1 MGTVHTATG
10 IWFVGIN
17 TFAAAT
23 ENTVVLGSEPG
34 EVTPD
39 QLIGVGRVNEL
50 DPLAREIKG
59 DFTDGELKKLL
70 VNGNAESV
78 YFNEDADDPCSEF
91 NQSQSSRL
99 RIDFEENAVQQIVL
113 LGGPEGTWMSNESRA
128 PDFEDANWVE
138 APKVPAPMTPRERR

>member
-1 MGTVHTATG
+1 LEWEMLNNRPSSLLAWGHAGLSKPVAAG
-10 IWFVGIN
+10 CFQQIVG
-17 TFAAAT
+17 
-23 ENTVVLGSEPG
+23 
-34 EVTPD
+34 
-39 QLIGVGRVNEL
+39 
-50 DPLAREIKG
+50 REIKG
-59 DFTDGELKKLL
+59 GFTDGELKKLL

-99 RIDFEENAVQQIVL
+99 RIDFEDNAVQQIVL
-113 LGGPEGTWMSNESRA
+113 LGGPEGTWMSNGSRA

>member
-1 MGTVHTATG
+1 MHTATG

-17 TFAAAT
+17 TFAPAA

-59 DFTDGELKKLL
+59 DFRHGLSLGQLTLDRSIGWLKSIK
-70 VNGNAESV
+70 NG
-78 YFNEDADDPCSEF
+78 
-91 NQSQSSRL
+91 
-99 RIDFEENAVQQIVL
+99 
-113 LGGPEGTWMSNESRA
+113 
-128 PDFEDANWVE
+128 
-138 APKVPAPMTPRERR
+138 